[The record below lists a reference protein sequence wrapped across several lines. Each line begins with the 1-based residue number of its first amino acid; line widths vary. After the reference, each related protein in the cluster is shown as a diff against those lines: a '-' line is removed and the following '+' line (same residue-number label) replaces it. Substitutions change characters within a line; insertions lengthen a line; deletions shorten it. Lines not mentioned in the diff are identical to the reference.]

1 MDNTFLSEAAEGKI
15 AELFS
20 SVELNFSQIVGSF
33 SAEDICTANY
43 WEGSILH

>member
-1 MDNTFLSEAAEGKI
+1 MDNTFLSEATEEQV

-20 SVELNFSQIVGSF
+20 SVELNFRQIVGSF

-43 WEGSILH
+43 

>member
-1 MDNTFLSEAAEGKI
+1 MDNTFLSEATVEQI

-33 SAEDICTANY
+33 SADDICSANY
-43 WEGSILH
+43 